1 MYAAYIFIG
10 ISVRSGRGMTE
21 QQTMALVAA
30 WHDAVNSQD
39 IDRLL
44 VLSAATI
51 EITGP
56 RGSAYGHAVLRD
68 WLGRAGLHL
77 LPQRLFVRD
86 SVVVVAHHA
95 TWRDAVTGN
104 VLGEA
109 DVASCFRVANN
120 QIIQYARYD
129 NLDDALAAGR
139 LAYADQVMNIR

>member
-1 MYAAYIFIG
+1 
-10 ISVRSGRGMTE
+10 MTE
-21 QQTMALVAA
+21 QHPMMLVAA

-68 WLGRAGLHL
+68 WLGRAGLRL
-77 LPQRLFVRD
+77 MPQRVFIRD
-86 SVVVVAHHA
+86 SVVVVAQRA
-95 TWRDAVTGN
+95 TWRDADTGRL
-104 VLGEA
+104 VGEA

-120 QIIQYARYD
+120 QIVQYARYD
-129 NLDDALAAGR
+129 SLDDALATGGLIYSDEVA
-139 LAYADQVMNIR
+139 NIR